1 MAIAP
6 EIQKLLGLPEG
17 YGTVSF
23 ANVDESKLK
32 RGSALNT
39 FEGGCA

>member
-1 MAIAP
+1 MEYTGPAKATLTVAIAP

-23 ANVDESKLK
+23 ANVDES
-32 RGSALNT
+32 
-39 FEGGCA
+39 